1 MPLQR
6 EFKGLL
12 DHLGEYSGGQFPIEA
27 GQLAHLSLPIDDFIN
42 PLRGAHFSGTV
53 ASIAGIL
60 RTQVPAGE
68 AWRVRLLA
76 CQYDIPA
83 VTTALLVPV
92 IADPAQTAHYGLD
105 SDRITPGAGPA
116 LSSQRQ
122 GVQFAYP
129 GLWVNPGWYLGFAM
143 AQYTGAGAV
152 AVEGLVLYQK
162 IKV

>member
-12 DHLGEYSGGQFPIEA
+12 DHLGQYSGGSFPIEA
-27 GQLAHLSLPIDDFIN
+27 GNTANLGVDLEDFVN
-42 PLRGAHFSGTV
+42 PLRFHQFSGTT
-53 ASIAGIL
+53 AAISGII
-60 RTQVPAGE
+60 RTQVPDGE

-83 VTTALLVPV
+83 VTTALMVPV

-122 GVQFAYP
+122 GVLFAPP
-129 GLWVNPGWYLGFAM
+129 GLWVPPAWYLGFAM
-143 AQYTGAGAV
+143 AQYTGAGGIN
-152 AVEGLVLYQK
+152 VEGLVIYQK